1 MVMSFL
7 NEASK

>member
-1 MVMSFL
+1 MLSPL